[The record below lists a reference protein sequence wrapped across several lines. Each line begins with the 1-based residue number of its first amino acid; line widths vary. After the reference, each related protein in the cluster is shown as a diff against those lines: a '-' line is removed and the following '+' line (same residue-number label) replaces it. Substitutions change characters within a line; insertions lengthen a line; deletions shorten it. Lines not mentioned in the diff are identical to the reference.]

1 MVYNFLGKDENHGVI
16 CTYFLLKHH
25 CGKEVRH
32 FSIQCIQAKNHVAT
46 AHPFL
51 KLILKKISRRQKRHE
66 KSPSMQ
72 RINAIYSCF
81 HSVSH

>member
-25 CGKEVRH
+25 CGKEDRH
-32 FSIQCIQAKNHVAT
+32 FCIQCIQAKNHVAT

-51 KLILKKISRRQKRHE
+51 KLILKKISRRQK
-66 KSPSMQ
+66 SMK
-72 RINAIYSCF
+72 IHPACKE
-81 HSVSH
+81 